1 VLSLTQLRGVA
12 LAHAY
17 LILQSEQNRENELAP
32 DLIALYW
39 QCLRRR
45 ELARFAGPARG
56 LARPRAALTPRLRV
70 VTVTTCRTPYSPAR
84 GNPGGAL
91 FAQR

>member
-1 VLSLTQLRGVA
+1 MRLLGAVLSLTQLRGVA

-17 LILQSEQNRENELAP
+17 LILQSEQNRENDLAQ

-45 ELARFAGPARG
+45 ELDRFAGHERG
-56 LARPRAALTPRLRV
+56 LARPLSALT
-70 VTVTTCRTPYSPAR
+70 R
-84 GNPGGAL
+84 GFGL
-91 FAQR
+91 